1 MDDLIE
7 PKIDEQFVIDG
18 FRYKCVKTSANKV
31 VGCEICDLYETKD
44 CDSMNCIDFNRKD
57 NQDVHFELLSR

>member
-1 MDDLIE
+1 MDNLVE

-18 FRYKCVKTSANKV
+18 LRYKCIKTPAGK
-31 VGCEICDLYETKD
+31 VGCDICGLYETSN
-44 CDSMNCIDFNRKD
+44 CDLMNCIDFNRKD

>member
-1 MDDLIE
+1 MDTPVEL
-7 PKIDEQFVIDG
+7 KIGAQFVIDG
-18 FRYKCVKTSANKV
+18 FRYKCVKTPAGK
-31 VGCEICDLYETKD
+31 VGCEICGLYETKD

>member
-1 MDDLIE
+1 MDNPVE

-18 FRYKCVKTSANKV
+18 FRYKCVKTPTGK
-31 VGCEICDLYETKD
+31 VGCEICGLYETSN
-44 CDSMNCIDFNRKD
+44 CDSINCIDFNRKD